1 MKMKNLFLILGLF
14 ISAAVSAENSMT
26 LPEGRFRARVKPMYA
41 FEFGSKFDE
50 TGNAVNLVKDLEI
63 TLDID
68 RASKLNPQLG
78 QAMAAFGIDSLGS
91 FAPSLKIS
99 SLVLGTALEYGLSDR
114 LTLGLIAP
122 IVSANS
128 IYELKFNKPD
138 VIQANPFF
146 GPVDFVKA
154 AEDLAVEKGYQRPG
168 NWEAFGLGDLEL
180 GLKYSFL
187 RNDLLSLAVKSGL
200 RLPTGRADDPDNLT
214 DLAFGDGQTD
224 LGTTILADY
233 TGLPNTLVNGLL
245 KYTVQLPDKQLLR
258 LPQEGELFASNKE
271 NIKRN
276 LGDVLDAAIYAQYT
290 FLTLFNV
297 NTSYAYSFKQ
307 KDSYQSAEGLE
318 TTRLS
323 ENSAQQRH
331 IADIGLGFSTLP
343 WVRQGTFALP
353 MELGVNLQLP
363 VAGKN
368 VAKATTVNLEYMVY
382 F

>member
-1 MKMKNLFLILGLF
+1 MKKISLLLVFGLF
-14 ISAAVSAENSMT
+14 MGSAAFAENSIT
-26 LPEGRFRARVKPMYA
+26 LPNGRFRARVKPIYA

-50 TGNAVNLVKDLEI
+50 SGNAVNLVKDLEV
-63 TLDID
+63 TLDKEH
-68 RASKLNPQLG
+68 AAKLNPLLVS
-78 QAMAAFGIDSLGS
+78 AMAAYGVDNLGS

-99 SLVLGTALEYGLSDR
+99 SLVLGTALEFGLTDQ

-122 IVSANS
+122 VISANS
-128 IYELKFNKPD
+128 TYQLRFDMTDSAK
-138 VIQANPFF
+138 PFF
-146 GPVDFVKA
+146 GTQDFVKG
-154 AEDLAVEKGYQRPG
+154 AEEQALQKGYQKPG

-187 RNDLLSLAVKSGL
+187 RNDLFSLAAKGGV
-200 RLPTGRADDPDNLT
+200 RLPTGHTDDPDNLT

-233 TGLPNTLVNGLL
+233 TGLSNTLVNGLL
-245 KYTVQLPDKQLLR
+245 KYTVQLPDKQPLR
-258 LPQEGELFASNKE
+258 VPQEGELFASNKE

-276 LGDVLDAAIYAQYT
+276 LGDVLDAAVYAQYT

-297 NTSYAYSFKQ
+297 NASYAYSFKQ
-307 KDSYQSAEGLE
+307 KDSYQSADGLS
-318 TTRLS
+318 TARLS
-323 ENSAQQRH
+323 ENSSQQKH
-331 IADIGLGFSTLP
+331 LADVGIGFSTLP